1 MVAQGN
7 TLGVEVVQDSG
18 WKWLQFVMGRLAN
31 FDYCFDVEGQRPGL
45 APAGEV
51 LSGFV
56 QKVPK
61 DTTLPRAVRLNS
73 LRSCVAPVKHAAGNM
88 IFILGAR
95 DAYARV
101 GGSSVLFE

>member
-1 MVAQGN
+1 MAQGN

-56 QKVPK
+56 RTGGPAESTQRYDSAERYPAELAPLLRRSAQTCCRRFDFLCG
-61 DTTLPRAVRLNS
+61 DTPVLRL
-73 LRSCVAPVKHAAGNM
+73 A
-88 IFILGAR
+88 
-95 DAYARV
+95 
-101 GGSSVLFE
+101 

>member
-1 MVAQGN
+1 MAQGN

-61 DTTLPRAVRLNS
+61 DTTLPSAIRQNS
-73 LRSCVAPVKHAAGNM
+73 RRSCVALLKHAAGDL
-88 IFILGAR
+88 IFYLEAR
-95 DAYARV
+95 RLRAR
-101 GGSSVLFE
+101 